1 MFKFF
6 ERAIRAKKLA
16 NTPRQVKI
24 NAITKIVT
32 NIIRQKPNELMPVIS
47 RIGIVMDY
55 IQQKRL
61 VDFYFLNRKLL
72 PALCADLN
80 CL

>member
-16 NTPRQVKI
+16 NTPRPVKI
-24 NAITKIVT
+24 NAITNIVA

-47 RIGIVMDY
+47 RIGVVMNY
-55 IQQKRL
+55 IQQKNL
-61 VDFYFLNRKLL
+61 VDFYFMNRKLL
-72 PALCADLN
+72 PSLCADLN